1 MAFFEDM
8 FKGGNILTG
17 VVVAVGATV
26 LVPVVAPVIGSLLR
40 PAAKAAIKGGILAY
54 DRGRQA
60 VAQLGEM
67 ASDVAAEARPAE
79 HRLHQDGAR
88 EQEPDTA
95 ADHGDHREQGVAQGV
110 AHQGP

>member
-67 ASDVAAEARPAE
+67 ASDVAAEARVDAERATSGPQSTSSENQPA
-79 HRLHQDGAR
+79 
-88 EQEPDTA
+88 
-95 ADHGDHREQGVAQGV
+95 
-110 AHQGP
+110 

>member
-26 LVPVVAPVIGSLLR
+26 LVPVVAPAIGSLLR

-67 ASDVAAEARPAE
+67 ASDVAAEARVDAERATSAQQSTSSENQPA
-79 HRLHQDGAR
+79 
-88 EQEPDTA
+88 
-95 ADHGDHREQGVAQGV
+95 
-110 AHQGP
+110 